1 MEPIKRQA
9 ATLVLSDMVETMG
22 PVPYEKVLHLQRQA
36 HAFLILGRKS
46 DRKGHELVAG
56 AKLFGYIQGRRPIV
70 GVLPHDETRKI
81 LYQLGVSTIADVDS
95 PTQISAVFLQVLNA
109 WEDGVLP
116 SLLPNR
122 DACTTY
128 SAERQTDALTYAL
141 ERKVAVKPFLPG
153 SVEVPGSLNEVMD
166 T

>member
-1 MEPIKRQA
+1 MRF
-9 ATLVLSDMVETMG
+9 S
-22 PVPYEKVLHLQRQA
+22 
-36 HAFLILGRKS
+36 FLGVSQI
-46 DRKGHELVAG
+46 RKGHELVAG

-141 ERKVAVKPFLPG
+141 ERKVVVNPFLPG
-153 SVEVPGSLNEVMD
+153 SVEVPGSLKEIMD